1 MGGIEQFNPAKDFAR
16 ACLARFPSFLSI
28 GLSSRCM
35 TACERLPTQHLP
47 ADPVAVAMGWP
58 VDRPLLMLHSGTGGT
73 AVLPVGASPGA
84 AVERWARWSILA
96 SPDSWLTARTP
107 GEANEALAVLERQSH
122 TAASPVSPGDA
133 PFHAGWIGLVAYDLG
148 RVIEPTAQHGHA
160 IDDRRWPLLA
170 MGRCEVALVFDHVEG
185 RWSLAGDVAK
195 AAELASMIELDACE
209 GSWCA
214 GELSSA
220 TTPDAYMASV
230 ARAVALIAQ
239 GDIFQANITQRFSA
253 SFAGSTRA
261 LARAAFAVSRARY
274 GAYLEL
280 PEGRCVVSMSPE
292 LFLEVDG
299 ASRRVV
305 TRPIKGTLRGEAD
318 PAVLCASV
326 KDAAELHM
334 ITDLM
339 RNDLGRVCEYGSIRV
354 AKPREIE
361 SHPTVHH
368 GVSEVAGTLRRDVSV
383 ADLLRATFPPGSVTG
398 APKIRAM
405 QIIDEIEPVQRG
417 PYCGAMGFIGDAGNV
432 SLNVAIRTIAITGS
446 RRDFN
451 GRVRWDEMEGVLDYG
466 AGGGVVADSNPA
478 AEYRESLDKAEVL
491 RLALAGAGRLMMQK
505 A

>member
-1 MGGIEQFNPAKDFAR
+1 
-16 ACLARFPSFLSI
+16 
-28 GLSSRCM
+28 M
-35 TACERLPTQHLP
+35 TACELHPNLHLP
-47 ADPVAVAMGWP
+47 HDPVAAALGWP
-58 VDRPLLMLHSGTGGT
+58 VDRPLLMLHSGTGGAAIST
-73 AVLPVGASPGA
+73 VGASQNA
-84 AVERWARWSILA
+84 ALERWARWSILA

-107 GEANEALAVLERQSH
+107 SEVNEAFAVLERQSQP
-122 TAASPVSPGDA
+122 PVLSRSPGES
-133 PFHAGWIGLVAYDLG
+133 PFQAGWIGLVAYELG
-148 RVIEPTAQHGHA
+148 RVMEPTAQQGHA
-160 IDDRRWPLLA
+160 IDDRHWPLLA
-170 MGRCEVALVFDHVEG
+170 MGRCDAALVFDHVH
-185 RWSLAGDVAK
+185 RQWSLAGNQSK
-195 AAELASMIELDACE
+195 AAQLALMIETNARE
-209 GSWCA
+209 PAWRTGA
-214 GELSSA
+214 LSSE
-220 TTPDAYMASV
+220 TTPDAYMAAV
-230 ARAVALIAQ
+230 ARTVELIAQ

-253 SFAGSTRA
+253 SFVGSTRA
-261 LARAAFAVSRARY
+261 LAQAAFAVSRARY

-292 LFLEVDG
+292 LFLEVEG
-299 ASRRVV
+299 SSRRVV

-318 PAVLCASV
+318 PAALVTSA

-368 GVSEVAGTLRRDVSV
+368 GVSEVSGTLRRDVRV

-417 PYCGAMGFIGDAGNV
+417 PYCGAIGFISDTG
-432 SLNVAIRTIAITGS
+432 SISFNVAIRTIAMTGS
-446 RRDFN
+446 RRTID
-451 GRVRWDEMEGVLDYG
+451 GCIQWDAMEGVLDYG

-491 RLALAGAGRLMMQK
+491 RLALAGAGQLMMQK
-505 A
+505 T